1 MISAIIFILPFS
13 VLAVA
18 QDDFVYTYVFHLY
31 YDSSKLVKDRDFETA
46 FDLVAEE
53 FVQQP
58 VGQPEFNGEIL
69 SVNSR
74 NLANFKFGLTSEVAR
89 TGKGKISVLAPY
101 FTDAKTAV
109 FYNANGDRLLTIDLA
124 PYGPVCNDDGT
135 CNSDVGENY
144 QNCPN
149 DCKKPSPSPT
159 YQPSAPSVWQN
170 MLVPILIAAAV
181 LLLVVIWIIWVIIK
195 KRKQTESDQFPPSIP
210 PEVPPTIPP
219 TTPIQ

>member
-31 YDSSKLVKDRDFETA
+31 YDSGKLVKDRDFETA

-149 DCKKPSPSPT
+149 DCPKPSPSPT
-159 YQPSAPSVWQN
+159 YQPPAPSVWQN
-170 MLVPILIAAAV
+170 MLIPILMVAAV
-181 LLLVVIWIIWVIIK
+181 IIAVLVVWVIIK
-195 KRKQTESDQFPPSIP
+195 RKRISAGQNQGLP
-210 PEVPPTIPP
+210 PETPLTPPIS
-219 TTPIQ
+219 